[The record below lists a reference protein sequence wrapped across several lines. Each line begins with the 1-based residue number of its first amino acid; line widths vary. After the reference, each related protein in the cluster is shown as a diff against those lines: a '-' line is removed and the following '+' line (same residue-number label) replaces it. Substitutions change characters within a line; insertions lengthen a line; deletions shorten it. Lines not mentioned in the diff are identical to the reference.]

1 MTVQEQ
7 FIQVATADGS
17 METFIARPDGEGPFP
32 VVVMYQNV
40 GGVSPVLLDLARR
53 VARGG
58 YYCALPDLYYRLG
71 KIVIDPDNRE
81 PHVMQIRQTVLD
93 SLSDQRVMEDTASLL
108 KAIDADPT
116 ARKGA
121 MGTVGFCMGGRF
133 VVQAAARF
141 ADVFVAN
148 GSLFGTRMITD
159 AEDSP
164 HRLLAKLKGEIYFGF
179 AEHDY
184 ALPLPKAG
192 EFTELLKR
200 DCTARYETEIHEG
213 AHHGYSF
220 PGRPVYQ
227 EKAAEQSWEKIF
239 AVFARNLQGAKR

>member
-1 MTVQEQ
+1 VQEHYL
-7 FIQVATADGS
+7 QVATPDGT

-32 VVVMYQNV
+32 AVVMYQNV
-40 GGVSPVLLDLARR
+40 GGISRILLDLARR
-53 VARGG
+53 VAGQG

-71 KIVIDPDNRE
+71 KIVIDPDNRQ
-81 PHVMQIRQTVLD
+81 PHVMAIRQAVLD
-93 SLSDQRVMEDTASLL
+93 SLSDKCVMEDTAELL
-108 KAIDADPT
+108 KAIDADPR
-116 ARKGA
+116 ARKGVK
-121 MGTVGFCMGGRF
+121 GSVGFCMGGRF
-133 VVQAAARF
+133 VVQAAATF
-141 ADVFVAN
+141 PDVLVAN

-164 HRLLAKLKGEIYFGF
+164 HKLLAQLRGAIYFGL

-184 ALPLPKAG
+184 ALPLPKAH
-192 EFTELLKR
+192 EFIELLAR

-227 EKAAEQSWEKIF
+227 EKAAERSWEKIF
-239 AVFARNLQGAKR
+239 AMFARELKGGES